1 MLYKKNNSSCL
12 SNELFRNPT
21 AEYRGAPFWSWNC
34 ELDEKELLRQIEEL
48 KKMGFGGFHIHCRS
62 GMATDYLGEEYM
74 KLVKACVKK
83 SKKEDMLTWLY
94 DEDRWP
100 SGYAGGLVTKDKKYR
115 KRLLV
120 FSPVPKKD
128 GETINLKGY
137 GDVCDVLMD
146 FGRYDVILNEKGE
159 LLKYNKLD
167 EKSQPDGTVFYAY
180 ETVLEPT
187 PRFNNQGYADVLN
200 PETIKCFIDITHEAY
215 KKAVG
220 NEFNKTIPAI
230 FTDEPQFA
238 RKARLKF
245 ATDKDPIVLPWTDDL
260 EQSYQAKYGE
270 SLVDKLPEII
280 WNLPDDK
287 ISLSR
292 YQFHIHL
299 CERFVES
306 FSEQLGDWCENNN
319 IALTGH
325 IIAEE
330 NLKLQ
335 TERVGEIM
343 PLYKGF
349 QIPGI
354 DMLCAKYEYNTAKQ
368 CQSAVRQYGREGMMS
383 ELYGVTTWD
392 FDFRGFKISGDWQA
406 AMGVTVRV
414 PHLAWVSM
422 EGEAKRDY
430 PPAIG
435 YQSPWYEKF
444 GYIEDHF
451 SRLNTALTRGKPIVR
466 IGVIHPIESY
476 WINYGPEEQSAII
489 LDELDANFE
498 NVNKW
503 LTFGGYDFDY
513 ICETTLPE
521 LCEKGGNPLKVGEMA
536 YDAIVVP
543 ACETLR
549 HTTIERLEAFRLAG
563 GKLIFMGNAP
573 RLMDAIPSEV
583 PADLY
588 NSSTSI
594 AFSQSALVS
603 ALDDVREIELRR
615 ADGAYTDDLLY
626 QMRQDGNDRWVFIC
640 KGKFPYNKDIS
651 KKYKLRIKI
660 KGEWN
665 ARLYDTQTGDILYQC
680 AQVKN
685 GWTYISKVVYDYD
698 SFLFRLSPFNDNGV
712 IEDTTTANKPA
723 ESVSISVPSTIP
735 FTLGEPNA
743 LLLDMAE
750 YALDGETYNAREE
763 LLRADTECR
772 KRLGWPVLSG
782 GAAQPWCIEKE
793 PITHTIKLRFR
804 INSEIRVYGASL
816 AIENPDKAEIVWNG
830 RPISNRAKGYYVDR
844 SIKTVRIP
852 VINKGENI
860 LELTLPFGKR
870 TATEWCYILG
880 TFGVR
885 VVGSNSCIVPLP
897 QKLGHSDIVPQGLTF
912 YSGSIEY
919 HYDVDIPEAYDGYEL
934 SVRAPQY
941 RGALIE
947 AILDGETVGEIV
959 YPPYKL
965 SLGKVLPGKHRVTL
979 RLYVPR
985 TNGFGPLH
993 LSDSERNWINP
1004 GAWRTGG
1011 DSFSYEYHFKPEGI
1025 MMQPTLE
1032 LIRNITN

>member
-1 MLYKKNNSSCL
+1 MLYKKNSSPSL
-12 SNELFRNPT
+12 SDELFRNPT

-34 ELDEKELLRQIEEL
+34 ELEEKELLRQIEEL
-48 KKMGFGGFHIHCRS
+48 KQMGFGGFHIHCRS
-62 GMATDYLGEEYM
+62 GMATEYLGDEYM
-74 KLVKACVKK
+74 RLVKACVKK
-83 SKKEDMLTWLY
+83 AKKENMLTWLY

-120 FSPVPKKD
+120 FSPEPKID

-137 GDVCDVLMD
+137 GDVSEVLID
-146 FGRYDVILNEKGE
+146 FGKYDVVLNDSGE
-159 LLKYNKLD
+159 LLKYRRLLEN
-167 EKSQPDGTVFYAY
+167 ETPEGEVFYAY

-200 PETIKCFIDITHEAY
+200 PDTIRRFIEVTHERY
-215 KKAVG
+215 KEAVG
-220 NEFNKTIPAI
+220 KEFNKNIPSI

-238 RKARLKF
+238 RKARLGF
-245 ATDKDPIVLPWTDDL
+245 ATSKAPVVLPWTDDL
-260 EQSYQAKYGE
+260 DETYIKTYGY

-280 WNLPDDK
+280 WNLPRGE
-287 ISLSR
+287 ISTTR
-292 YQFHIHL
+292 YKYHIHL
-299 CERFVES
+299 CERFTDA
-306 FSEQLGDWCENNN
+306 FSVQLGEWCQKND

-368 CQSAVRQYGREGMMS
+368 CQSAVRQCGKEGMMS

-392 FDFRGFKISGDWQA
+392 FDFRGFKLSGDWQA

-422 EGEAKRDY
+422 QGEAKRDY

-444 GYIEDHF
+444 GYVEDHF
-451 SRLNTALTRGKPIVR
+451 ARLNTALTRGKPVVR

-476 WINYGPEEQSAII
+476 WINYGPEAQSAIV
-489 LDELDANFE
+489 LDELDENFE
-498 NVNKW
+498 NITKW
-503 LTFGGYDFDY
+503 LSFGGYDFDY

-521 LCEKGGNPLKVGEMA
+521 LCEKGGVPLKVGEMA
-536 YDAIVVP
+536 YDAVIVP

-549 HTTIERLEAFRLAG
+549 ATTVERLDAFRRAG

-573 RLMDAIPSEV
+573 RFMDAVPSEK
-583 PADLY
+583 PSELY

-594 AFSQSALVS
+594 SFGQVALIN
-603 ALDDVREIELRR
+603 ALEDVREIELRR
-615 ADGAYTDDLLY
+615 GDGAYTDDLIY
-626 QMRQDGNDRWVFIC
+626 QMRQDGDDRWVFIC
-640 KGKFPYNKDIS
+640 KAKLPYNKDIS
-651 KKYKLRIKI
+651 KKYKLIAKI

-665 ARLYDTQTGDILYQC
+665 VRLYDTQSGDIITENIEI
-680 AQVKN
+680 KN
-685 GWTYISKVVYDYD
+685 GWTYITKTVYDYD
-698 SFLFRLSPFNDNGV
+698 SFLFRLSPAALSNTVEVADKKDIKKERIQLCV
-712 IEDTTTANKPA
+712 ANA
-723 ESVSISVPSTIP
+723 VPFS
-735 FTLGEPNA
+735 LGEPNA
-743 LLLDMAE
+743 LLLDIAE
-750 YALDGETYNAREE
+750 YALDDEEYHSREE
-763 LLRADTECR
+763 LLRADTACR
-772 KRLGWPVLSG
+772 KQLGWPVLSG
-782 GAAQPWCIEKE
+782 GAAQPYCIERE
-793 PITHTIKLRFR
+793 PITHYIRLRFK
-804 INSEIRVYGASL
+804 IDSDIRVFGARL

-830 RPISNRAKGYYVDR
+830 KAISNKAVGYYVDR

-880 TFGVR
+880 DFGVK
-885 VVGSNSCIVPLP
+885 VTGSQARIVKLP
-897 QKLGHSDIVPQGLTF
+897 KALGFSDIVSQELPF
-912 YSGSIEY
+912 YSGAIDY
-919 HYDVDIPEAYDGYEL
+919 YMDINVPADNDGYEL
-934 SVRAPQY
+934 LLRTPQY

-947 AILDGETVGEIV
+947 VLLDGNSVGNIV
-959 YPPYKL
+959 YPPYTL
-965 SLGKVLPGKHRVTL
+965 SLGSVCAGSHRITL

-985 TNGFGPLH
+985 TNGFSPLH

-1004 GAWRTGG
+1004 GAWRTKG
-1011 DSFSYEYHFKPEGI
+1011 DGFSYEYHFKPEGI
-1025 MMQPTLE
+1025 MMQPSADLLE
-1032 LIRNITN
+1032 N